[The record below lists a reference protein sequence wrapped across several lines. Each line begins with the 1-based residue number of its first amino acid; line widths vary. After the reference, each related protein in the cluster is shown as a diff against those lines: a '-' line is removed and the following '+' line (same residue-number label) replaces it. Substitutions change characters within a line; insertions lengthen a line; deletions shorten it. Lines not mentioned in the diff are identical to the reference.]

1 MSCKDKKKNKCN
13 RKILPKIAITTAKFC
28 RKLRLQPQNSAEN
41 CDYNRKILPK
51 IAITT
56 VATGDT
62 KAFGDTVRKD
72 FLRLSDGQHGGHA
85 HKARR

>member
-1 MSCKDKKKNKCN
+1 MQPQNSAKNCDYN

-28 RKLRLQPQNSAEN
+28 RKLRLQPLQQGTPRLSET
-41 CDYNRKILPK
+41 L
-51 IAITT
+51 
-56 VATGDT
+56 
-62 KAFGDTVRKD
+62 VRKD